1 MKTSKII
8 ATAALSILAAAG
20 AQAETYDGVH
30 SLVSANSRAEVDA
43 QAVVAARSANPYA
56 EGYVAGPATVLVS
69 ARDPA
74 EVRAEAVAHAHRPN
88 QNVRRESFAGSV
100 IPSQFSNP
108 RFVTTRQAGL

>member
-8 ATAALSILAAAG
+8 AAAALSILAAAG

-30 SLVSANSRAEVDA
+30 QLVSANSRAEVNA

-56 EGYVAGPATVLVS
+56 EGAGSAPVVVS
-69 ARDPA
+69 ARDRA

-100 IPSQFSNP
+100 IPAQFSNP
-108 RFVTTRQAGL
+108 RFLTTRQAGL